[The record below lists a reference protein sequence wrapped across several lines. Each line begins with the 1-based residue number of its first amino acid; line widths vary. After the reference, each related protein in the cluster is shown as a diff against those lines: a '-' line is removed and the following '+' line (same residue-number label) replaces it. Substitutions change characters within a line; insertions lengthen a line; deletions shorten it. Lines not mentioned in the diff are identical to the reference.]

1 VSTSLL
7 PLAFFLLTS
16 AQSQPIIVKLVEP
29 KTPGTGVAD
38 ILIGALGLSGVLF
51 LIAITFG
58 VLVAGVLFL
67 IRSRH
72 PLK

>member
-1 VSTSLL
+1 M
-7 PLAFFLLTS
+7 PFAFFLLTS
-16 AQSQPIIVKLVEP
+16 AQSQPIIVKLVDP
-29 KTPGTGVAD
+29 KTPATGVAD

-51 LIAITFG
+51 VIAIMFG

-72 PLK
+72 PLR